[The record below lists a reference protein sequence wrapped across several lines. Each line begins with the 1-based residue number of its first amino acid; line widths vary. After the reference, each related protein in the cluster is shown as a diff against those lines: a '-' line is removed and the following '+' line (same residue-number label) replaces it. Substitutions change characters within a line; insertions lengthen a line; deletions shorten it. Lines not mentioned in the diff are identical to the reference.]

1 MENLQN
7 FKFPDFSEFSVPK
20 EVIYPLLL
28 KASSL
33 HFWNFIWPHFTLIT
47 TLKAFSPNIV
57 TFSDG
62 GRGKDFNTGINW
74 EGEEGHKSAHN
85 HEWPYKDKHLL
96 SLLFYLHLL
105 YKK

>member
-1 MENLQN
+1 MKPPGSSAFYNLNTMFHFQ
-7 FKFPDFSEFSVPK
+7 
-20 EVIYPLLL
+20 VIKTNSKIPGIV
-28 KASSL
+28 
-33 HFWNFIWPHFTLIT
+33 FQCNHFTLIT

-85 HEWPYKDKHLL
+85 HE
-96 SLLFYLHLL
+96 
-105 YKK
+105 